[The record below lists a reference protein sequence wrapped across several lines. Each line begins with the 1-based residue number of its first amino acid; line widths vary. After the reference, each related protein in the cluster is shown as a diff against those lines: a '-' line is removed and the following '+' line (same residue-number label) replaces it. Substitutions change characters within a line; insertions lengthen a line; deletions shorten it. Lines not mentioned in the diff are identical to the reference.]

1 MASSRALAFR
11 TVAPG
16 WNGLR
21 AGRWF
26 APLIVLAC
34 SVGPGIPERARAAA
48 AAAADQPAPQSA
60 PRLPQASLDGN
71 YFSAGGQRFLVTG
84 AHWVPAKA
92 ALQWPLQW
100 DPADIEADFSTMA
113 QIGFNTVR
121 FDLFWAWFE
130 PRPGEYNTEAFAQL
144 DYLIGLAHKYRIY
157 LHPSL
162 FVGGEVGEAYWDVA
176 WRNGRNPQ
184 SNPEMLRLETNQA
197 REFGRRYAHE
207 TAILAWDLTDEPPF
221 WISSGTTDAE
231 AVNWTRLIAGGIR
244 RFDRMH
250 PIVAGVST
258 QDMEHGPFRPDVI
271 AGDVDFFSVHPYT
284 IYTPELFPDA
294 MVSVRGTYGAAFET
308 ALSRGAGRP
317 VLVQEMG
324 ASSAQYSPEKIT
336 QFDRVSMYSAL
347 GAGADGF
354 LLWCYTD
361 AAPNQYHQ
369 VPYLRSPHETQFGL
383 TTWDRKLRPQG
394 AAFKEFAAISRRMH
408 LEGLS
413 VPMGDAAIVIP
424 EEWARTQGDFS
435 RFGLGGPNLIPFV
448 SVSEGGAVN
457 GQPPNPYDGNSWVM
471 GSALSSFILAHQAGL
486 TPALPR
492 EAGEWPQHPMVLLP
506 SPLTA
511 TDPIFV
517 HLHTDF
523 WERAEAYVRGGGV
536 LYASLAANA
545 AIPGMD
551 TLFGAHMTDAAVV
564 SALTLKIVK
573 PLGDLRP
580 GETLHF
586 SVPAASTRYWGTGL
600 ELSDGEVIA
609 VDQEQRPALIAH
621 RLGKGVTL
629 LSAYPLESYL
639 AGEPMAFEKDQTT
652 YRLYRALRDYGHVR
666 PLVATDHPAVEATAL
681 TGPGGG
687 YIVLAN
693 HSAAVQRSR
702 LSTTLP
708 VQALRRLTPDGSV
721 MVPAEGTAW
730 TVELPA
736 YGAAILEWQAH

>member
-1 MASSRALAFR
+1 MASTRAQAFR
-11 TVAPG
+11 TAAPDRHG
-16 WNGLR
+16 RG
-21 AGRWF
+21 AGRWI
-26 APLIVLAC
+26 ARLIILSGALVPGLPAC
-34 SVGPGIPERARAAA
+34 SW
-48 AAAADQPAPQSA
+48 AAADESTAQSA
-60 PRLPQASLDGN
+60 PRLAEASLDGN

-100 DPADIEADFSTMA
+100 DPVDIEADFSTMA

-130 PRPGEYNTEAFAQL
+130 PRPGTYNPEAFAQL
-144 DYLIGLAHKYRIY
+144 DFLISLAHKYHIY

-207 TAILAWDLTDEPPF
+207 SAILAWDLTDEPPF
-221 WISSGTTDAE
+221 WISAGTTDAE
-231 AVNWTRLIAGGIR
+231 AVNWTRLVAGGLR
-244 RFDRMH
+244 SFDKMH

-294 MVSVRGTYGAAFET
+294 MVSERGTYGAAFET

-317 VLVQEMG
+317 VMVQEMG

-347 GAGADGF
+347 GAGANGF

-394 AAFKEFAAISRRMH
+394 VAFQEFAAISRHMN
-408 LEGLS
+408 LQGVS
-413 VPMGDAAIVIP
+413 VPVGDAAILIP

-435 RFGLGGPNLIPFV
+435 RFGLGGPNVIPFV

-457 GQPPNPYDGNSWVM
+457 GQAPNPYDGNPWVM
-471 GSALSSFILAHQAGL
+471 GSVLSAFILAHQAGL
-486 TPALPR
+486 TPVLPR
-492 EAGEWPQHPMVLLP
+492 EAGEWQKLPMVLLP

-523 WERAEAYVRGGGV
+523 WERADAYVRGGGV

-551 TLFGAHMTDAAVV
+551 ALFGAHMTDAAVV

-580 GETLHF
+580 GETLRF

-600 ELSDGEVIA
+600 EVTDGEVIA
-609 VDQEQRPALIAH
+609 VDQDQRPALVAH

-639 AGEPMAFEKDQTT
+639 ASEPMAFEKDAAA
-652 YRLYRALRDYGHVR
+652 YRLYRALRDWGGVR
-666 PLVATDHPAVEATAL
+666 PLVSTDQRSVEATAL
-681 TGPGGG
+681 EGPGGG
-687 YIVLAN
+687 YIVVAN
-693 HSAAVQRSR
+693 HSATAQRSR
-702 LSTTLP
+702 LSTRLP
-708 VQALRRLTPDGSV
+708 VRTLRRLTMEGSV
-721 MVPAEGTAW
+721 TVPAAGSTW
-730 TVELPA
+730 TLELPA
-736 YGAAILEWQAH
+736 YGAAILEWQAQ

>member
-1 MASSRALAFR
+1 MASTRVQAFGSA
-11 TVAPG
+11 APDR
-16 WNGLR
+16 NETR
-21 AGRWF
+21 AGRGF
-26 APLIVLAC
+26 APPVLLGCVLAL
-34 SVGPGIPERARAAA
+34 SFPDWSRAAA
-48 AAAADQPAPQSA
+48 DEPATQSM
-60 PRLPQASLDGN
+60 PRLPGASLDGN

-84 AHWVPAKA
+84 AHWVPAKT

-130 PRPGEYNTEAFAQL
+130 PRPGVYNPEAFAQL
-144 DYLIGLAHKYRIY
+144 DYLISLAHKYRIY

-221 WISSGTTDAE
+221 WITSGTTDAE

-244 RFDRMH
+244 SYDRMH

-294 MVSVRGTYGAAFET
+294 MVSQRGTYGAAFET

-317 VLVQEMG
+317 VMVQEMG

-361 AAPNQYHQ
+361 AAPNQYTQ

-383 TTWDRKLRPQG
+383 TTWYRKLRPQG
-394 AAFKEFAAISRRMH
+394 TAFKEFAAISRRMN
-408 LEGLS
+408 LAGVA
-413 VPMGDAAIVIP
+413 VPAGDAAIVIP
-424 EEWARTQGDFS
+424 EEWARTQGDYS
-435 RFGLGGPNLIPFV
+435 RFGLGGPNVIPFV

-457 GQPPNPYDGNSWVM
+457 GQAPNPYEGNPWVM
-471 GSALSSFILAHQAGL
+471 GSVLSAFILAHQAGL

-492 EAGEWPQHPMVLLP
+492 EAGDWQQHPMVLLP

-523 WERAEAYVRGGGV
+523 WERADAYVRGGGV

-551 TLFGAHMTDAAVV
+551 ALFGAHMTDAAVV

-600 ELSDGEVIA
+600 EVTDGEVIA
-609 VDQEQRPALIAH
+609 VDQEQRPALVAH

-639 AGEPMAFEKDQTT
+639 ASQPMAFEKEETT
-652 YRLYRALRDYGHVR
+652 YRLYRALRDYGHVH
-666 PLVATDHPAVEATAL
+666 PLVSADHAAVEATAL

-687 YIVLAN
+687 YIVMAN
-693 HSAAVQRSR
+693 HSAETVRSR

-708 VQALRRLTPDGSV
+708 VHALRRLTPDGSV
-721 MVPAEGTAW
+721 IVPADGPAW

-736 YGAAILEWQAH
+736 YGAAILEWQGQ